1 MSLTGNGHVRWK
13 CVPIQCQ
20 PSHKPQRTPRTTSS
34 SAPRPRTRSKREPL
48 SGAPTRASSRS
59 ASACPACAMRS
70 QYHSCRVAPMP
81 LDPSRTVAELRELQE
96 LTGDE
101 NGAQRV
107 AWTDTWERAREWLR
121 GKVADTGAEEEI
133 DAAGNQWFTL
143 RGGSEKALLLG
154 GHIDSVPNGG
164 WLDGALNV
172 MAGVEVLRRIAE
184 DGTSR
189 VTVRLVN
196 WADEEGARFGRSLF
210 GSSAAAGSMADQDE
224 LRTRRDANGI
234 ALPDALAEHG
244 VDLDRALDARSQ
256 LENAA
261 AYLELH
267 IEQGPVLE
275 SMDLPLGVVLGT
287 FGVERHL
294 VTFRG
299 QAAHAGSTPM
309 DKRRDAL
316 AGAAKLELEIREIA
330 KRTGGGA
337 VCTMGG
343 VVTKPGIVT
352 SVVETAECLLDQ
364 RHLDAT
370 KLAAMLGEAK
380 RASEQI
386 AQGED
391 IDVQWERI
399 WNIEPILF
407 DDALIELA
415 DEAIAEVTSGSHRLP
430 SGPLHDAAEVA
441 RAGVPT
447 VMLFVQS
454 LRGLSHTKLED
465 TKEEHLE
472 LAVQA
477 LDRLAA
483 ETIERVAAG

>member
-1 MSLTGNGHVRWK
+1 MAL
-13 CVPIQCQ
+13 
-20 PSHKPQRTPRTTSS
+20 
-34 SAPRPRTRSKREPL
+34 E
-48 SGAPTRASSRS
+48 
-59 ASACPACAMRS
+59 
-70 QYHSCRVAPMP
+70 
-81 LDPSRTVAELRELQE
+81 PSRTVAELRELRE
-96 LTGDE
+96 LTEDA

-107 AWTDTWERAREWLR
+107 AWTDTWEQAREWLR
-121 GKVADTGAEEEI
+121 GKVDGTGAEETI

-143 RGGSEKALLLG
+143 RGESDRAVLLG

-172 MAGVEVLRRIAE
+172 MAAVEVLRRIAGE
-184 DGTSR
+184 GQPPVR
-189 VTVRLVN
+189 VRLVN

-224 LRTRRDANGI
+224 LRARKDADGI
-234 ALPDALAEHG
+234 ALPDALREHG
-244 VDLDRALDARSQ
+244 VDLDSAVDARKE
-256 LENAA
+256 LEGAA

-287 FGVERHL
+287 FGVERNQ

-309 DKRRDAL
+309 DQRRDAL
-316 AGAAKLELEIREIA
+316 AGAARLELELREIA

-352 SVVETAECLLDQ
+352 SVVETAVCLLDQ
-364 RHLDAT
+364 RHLDAAQ
-370 KLAAMLGEAK
+370 LAEMRSNAEA
-380 RASEQI
+380 ASRRF
-386 AQGED
+386 AQEEN
-391 IDVQWERI
+391 IDVEWEPI

-407 DDALIELA
+407 DEGLIELA
-415 DEAIAEVTSGSHRLP
+415 DESVREVAGTSHLLP

-441 RAGVPT
+441 RAGIPT
-447 VMLFVQS
+447 AMLFVQS

-465 TKEEHLE
+465 SKDEHLE
-472 LAVQA
+472 LSVQA
-477 LDRLAA
+477 LDGLASK
-483 ETIERVAAG
+483 TIDRVAAD

>member
-1 MSLTGNGHVRWK
+1 
-13 CVPIQCQ
+13 
-20 PSHKPQRTPRTTSS
+20 
-34 SAPRPRTRSKREPL
+34 
-48 SGAPTRASSRS
+48 
-59 ASACPACAMRS
+59 
-70 QYHSCRVAPMP
+70 MP
-81 LDPSRTVAELRELQE
+81 LDPSRTVAELNELRD

-121 GKVADTGAEEEI
+121 EKLDGLPLELVV
-133 DAAGNQWFTL
+133 DAAGNQWWTL
-143 RGGSEKALLLG
+143 RGGSERAVLIG

-172 MAGVEVLRRIAE
+172 VAGVEVVRRLAE
-184 DGTSR
+184 DGEPGA
-189 VTVRLVN
+189 TVRLVN

-224 LRTRRDANGI
+224 LRERRDADGV

-244 VDLDRALDARSQ
+244 VSLDRALEARSQ
-256 LENAA
+256 LEGAA

-275 SMDLPLGVVLGT
+275 SLDLPLGVVLGT
-287 FGVERHL
+287 FGVERHQ

-309 DKRRDAL
+309 DARRDAL

-330 KRTGGGA
+330 RRVGDGA

-343 VVTKPGIVT
+343 VVTRPGIVT

-364 RHLDAT
+364 RQLDAT
-370 KLAAMLGEAK
+370 KLAEMLSNAEA
-380 RASEQI
+380 ASRRF
-386 AQGED
+386 AQEER
-391 IDVQWERI
+391 IEVEWERL

-407 DDALIELA
+407 DEELISLA
-415 DEAIAEVTSGSHRLP
+415 DEAIREVAGRSHRLP

-441 RAGVPT
+441 RVGVPT

-465 TKEEHLE
+465 TREEHLE
-472 LAVQA
+472 LSVRA
-477 LDRLAA
+477 LDLLA
-483 ETIERVAAG
+483 EKTIARVAAG

>member
-1 MSLTGNGHVRWK
+1 
-13 CVPIQCQ
+13 
-20 PSHKPQRTPRTTSS
+20 
-34 SAPRPRTRSKREPL
+34 
-48 SGAPTRASSRS
+48 
-59 ASACPACAMRS
+59 
-70 QYHSCRVAPMP
+70 MP
-81 LDPSRTVAELRELQE
+81 LNPARTVAELKELRE

-107 AWTDTWERAREWLR
+107 AWTETWETARGWLR
-121 GKVADTGAEEEI
+121 EELAGLPLEEEI
-133 DAAGNQWFTL
+133 DEAGNQWWTL
-143 RGGSEKALLLG
+143 RGASEREVLIG

-172 MAGVEVLRRIAE
+172 VAGVEVMRRLAE
-184 DGTSR
+184 DPEPA

-224 LRTRRDANGI
+224 LRQRRDGDGTP
-234 ALPDALAEHG
+234 LPDALAEHD
-244 VDLDRALDARSQ
+244 VELDRALEARRQ
-256 LENAA
+256 LGNAA

-287 FGVERHL
+287 FGVERHQ
-294 VTFRG
+294 VTFTG

-316 AGAAKLELEIREIA
+316 AGAARLELEIREIA
-330 KRTGGGA
+330 KRTGEGA

-364 RHLDAT
+364 RHLDAG
-370 KLAAMLGEAK
+370 KLAGMLEEAK
-380 RASEQI
+380 TAAERYAAEEGIEVS
-386 AQGED
+386 
-391 IDVQWERI
+391 WERI

-407 DDALIELA
+407 DAALIELA
-415 DEAIAEVTSGSHRLP
+415 DESIREVAGTVHRLP

-472 LAVQA
+472 LSVRA
-477 LDRLAA
+477 LDRLANK
-483 ETIERVAAG
+483 TIARVAAG

>member
-1 MSLTGNGHVRWK
+1 M
-13 CVPIQCQ
+13 
-20 PSHKPQRTPRTTSS
+20 
-34 SAPRPRTRSKREPL
+34 AL
-48 SGAPTRASSRS
+48 S
-59 ASACPACAMRS
+59 
-70 QYHSCRVAPMP
+70 
-81 LDPSRTVAELRELQE
+81 PSRAVAELRELQE
-96 LTGDE
+96 LTGGE

-107 AWTDTWERAREWLR
+107 AWTDTWDQARKWLH
-121 GKVADTGAEEEI
+121 GKLEGTGAEESV

-143 RGGSEKALLLG
+143 AGDSERALLIG
-154 GHIDSVPNGG
+154 GHLDSVPNGG

-172 MAGVEVLRRIAE
+172 MAGAEVLRRIAAE
-184 DGTSR
+184 GTPP

-224 LRTRRDANGI
+224 LRQRQDADGI
-234 ALPDALAEHG
+234 SLPDAIARFD
-244 VDLDRALDARSQ
+244 VRLDTAFEAKSE
-256 LENAA
+256 LESAA

-275 SMDLPLGVVLGT
+275 SMELPLGVVLGT
-287 FGVERHL
+287 FGVERHQ

-330 KRTGGGA
+330 KRTGEGA

-364 RHLDAT
+364 RHLDAV
-370 KLAAMLGEAK
+370 KLAEMLDNAK
-380 RASEQI
+380 AASRRF
-386 AQGED
+386 AQEED
-391 IDVQWERI
+391 LEVEWERI

-407 DDALIELA
+407 DERLIGLA
-415 DEAIAEVTSGSHRLP
+415 DESIREVAGSSHRLP

-472 LAVQA
+472 LSVQA
-477 LDRLAA
+477 LDRLADKVMV
-483 ETIERVAAG
+483 TL

>member
-1 MSLTGNGHVRWK
+1 
-13 CVPIQCQ
+13 VPLQ
-20 PSHKPQRTPRTTSS
+20 PR
-34 SAPRPRTRSKREPL
+34 
-48 SGAPTRASSRS
+48 
-59 ASACPACAMRS
+59 
-70 QYHSCRVAPMP
+70 
-81 LDPSRTVAELRELQE
+81 RTVNELRELQE
-96 LTGDE
+96 LTGDAD
-101 NGAQRV
+101 GAQRV
-107 AWTDTWERAREWLR
+107 AWTETWERAREWLR
-121 GKVADTGAEEEI
+121 GKLNGTGAEETV

-143 RGGSEKALLLG
+143 RGASDQAVLIG

-172 MAGVEVLRRIAE
+172 VAGVEVLRRIAE
-184 DGTSR
+184 EGTPP

-224 LRTRRDANGI
+224 LRARTDADGI
-234 ALPDALAEHG
+234 ALPDALREHG
-244 VDLDRALDARSQ
+244 VDLDSALDAHSE
-256 LENAA
+256 LAGTA

-275 SMDLPLGVVLGT
+275 SMELPLGVVLGT
-287 FGVERHL
+287 FGVERHQ

-316 AGAAKLELEIREIA
+316 AGAARLELEIREIA
-330 KRTGGGA
+330 KRTGEGA

-364 RHLDAT
+364 RHLDAA
-370 KLAAMLGEAK
+370 KLVGMLDEAK
-380 RASEQI
+380 RASGQY
-386 AQGED
+386 ARDED
-391 IDVQWERI
+391 LEVEWQRI

-415 DEAIAEVTSGSHRLP
+415 EESIKEVTSDSHRLP

-447 VMLFVQS
+447 VMVFVQS

-477 LDRLAA
+477 LDRLASK
-483 ETIERVAAG
+483 TIERVAAAG

>member
-1 MSLTGNGHVRWK
+1 VPRQLVALDEHVAAQEHELGSPGH
-13 CVPIQCQ
+13 
-20 PSHKPQRTPRTTSS
+20 
-34 SAPRPRTRSKREPL
+34 L
-48 SGAPTRASSRS
+48 GALAS
-59 ASACPACAMRS
+59 ASPFTIAQM
-70 QYHSCRVAPMP
+70 
-81 LDPSRTVAELRELQE
+81 LDPRRTVTELRELEE

-107 AWTDTWERAREWLR
+107 AWTDTWETARSWLR
-121 GKVADTGAEEEI
+121 EKLAALPLEEEI
-133 DAAGNQWFTL
+133 DEAGNQWWTL
-143 RGGSEKALLLG
+143 RGGSERAVLIG

-172 MAGVEVLRRIAE
+172 IAGVEVVRGLAE
-184 DGTSR
+184 EGEPAA
-189 VTVRLVN
+189 TVRLVN

-224 LRTRRDANGI
+224 LRARRDAEGHV
-234 ALPDALAEHG
+234 LPDVLAERG
-244 VDLDRALDARSQ
+244 VDLDRALEARRQ
-256 LENAA
+256 LDGAM

-275 SMDLPLGVVLGT
+275 TLGLPLGVVLGT
-287 FGVERHL
+287 FGVERHQ
-294 VTFRG
+294 VTFTG

-316 AGAAKLELEIREIA
+316 AGAARLELEIREIA
-330 KRTGGGA
+330 RRVGYGA

-364 RHLDAT
+364 RHLDAV
-370 KLAAMLGEAK
+370 KLAEMLDNAK
-380 RASEQI
+380 AASHRF
-386 AQGED
+386 AQEED
-391 IDVQWERI
+391 VEVAWERI

-407 DDALIELA
+407 DEGLIELA
-415 DEAIAEVTSGSHRLP
+415 DESIREVAGESHRLP
-430 SGPLHDAAEVA
+430 SGPLHDAAEIA

-465 TKEEHLE
+465 TKPEHLE
-472 LAVQA
+472 LSVQA
-477 LDRLAA
+477 LDRLA
-483 ETIERVAAG
+483 EKTITRVAAA

>member
-1 MSLTGNGHVRWK
+1 M
-13 CVPIQCQ
+13 
-20 PSHKPQRTPRTTSS
+20 
-34 SAPRPRTRSKREPL
+34 AL
-48 SGAPTRASSRS
+48 SPE
-59 ASACPACAMRS
+59 
-70 QYHSCRVAPMP
+70 
-81 LDPSRTVAELRELQE
+81 RTVAELRELQE

-107 AWTDTWERAREWLR
+107 AWTETWERARRWLR
-121 GKVADTGAEEEI
+121 EKVVPTGAEEEV
-133 DAAGNQWFTL
+133 DEAGNQWFTL
-143 RGGSEKALLLG
+143 PGASERALLIG

-164 WLDGALNV
+164 WLDGCLNLV
-172 MAGVEVLRRIAE
+172 AGVEVLRRIAE
-184 DGTSR
+184 EGTPPS
-189 VTVRLVN
+189 TVRLVN

-210 GSSAAAGSMADQDE
+210 GSSAAAGSMQDQDE
-224 LRTRRDANGI
+224 LRERRDADGV

-244 VDLDRALDARSQ
+244 VDLDRALEAQKQ
-256 LENAA
+256 LEGAA

-275 SMDLPLGVVLGT
+275 SLDLPLGVVLGT

-309 DKRRDAL
+309 DQRRDAL
-316 AGAAKLELEIREIA
+316 AGAAKLELELPQIA
-330 KRTGGGA
+330 RRVGGGA

-343 VVTKPGIVT
+343 VVTRPGIVT

-364 RHLDAT
+364 RHLDPT
-370 KLAAMLGEAK
+370 WLAEMLSNAEA
-380 RASEQI
+380 ASRRFADEENIEVEWQ
-386 AQGED
+386 
-391 IDVQWERI
+391 RI
-399 WNIEPILF
+399 WSIEPIPF
-407 DDALIELA
+407 DERLLELA
-415 DEAIAEVTSGSHRLP
+415 DEAVREVAGSSHRLP

-441 RAGVPT
+441 RAGIPT

-465 TKEEHLE
+465 TKDEHLE

-477 LDRLAA
+477 LDRLTTKTLGGFA
-483 ETIERVAAG
+483 

>member
-1 MSLTGNGHVRWK
+1 MG
-13 CVPIQCQ
+13 
-20 PSHKPQRTPRTTSS
+20 
-34 SAPRPRTRSKREPL
+34 
-48 SGAPTRASSRS
+48 
-59 ASACPACAMRS
+59 
-70 QYHSCRVAPMP
+70 
-81 LDPSRTVAELRELQE
+81 LDPKRTVAELRELQQ

-107 AWTDTWERAREWLR
+107 AWTETWARAREWLR
-121 GKVADTGAEEEI
+121 EKVAGTGAEESV

-143 RGGSEKALLLG
+143 RGGSDRAVLIG

-172 MAGVEVLRRIAE
+172 MAGVEVLRRLADE
-184 DGTSR
+184 GQPH

-224 LRTRRDANGI
+224 LRSRKDANGI
-234 ALPDALAEHG
+234 ALPDALSEHG
-244 VDLDRALDARSQ
+244 VQLDSALDARSE
-256 LENAA
+256 LRGAA
-261 AYLELH
+261 AYVELH

-275 SMDLPLGVVLGT
+275 SLDLPLGVVLGT
-287 FGVERHL
+287 FGVERHQ
-294 VTFRG
+294 VAFRG

-316 AGAAKLELEIREIA
+316 AGAAKLELEIRGIA
-330 KRTGGGA
+330 QRTGEGA

-364 RHLDAT
+364 RHLEAA
-370 KLAAMLGEAK
+370 KLASMLDEAK
-380 RASEQI
+380 NASQQF
-386 AQGED
+386 AQEEN
-391 IDVQWERI
+391 IEVECERI

-415 DEAIAEVTSGSHRLP
+415 DESVKEVAGTSHRLP

-441 RAGVPT
+441 RAGVPS

-465 TKEEHLE
+465 TKEAHLE

-477 LDRLAA
+477 LDRLATK
-483 ETIERVAAG
+483 TIERVASG